1 MPFAEKSP
9 VVVISGAPGMKEE
22 LDRALCEAERWT
34 KSFCLLEVRLAPLD
48 RSPALDRLAAR
59 LARRL

>member
-1 MPFAEKSP
+1 L
-9 VVVISGAPGMKEE
+9 VVETEADLDGA
-22 LDRALCEAERWT
+22 LLEAERWT

-48 RSPALDRLAAR
+48 RSPALDRLSAR